1 MHSIICNIPP
11 NVIKRMIKTMMIK
24 ETIGNVSANMK
35 TRLITAN
42 VITVIINF
50 IKRSFILIFKSVNI
64 LPAFL
69 AAELL

>member
-1 MHSIICNIPP
+1 
-11 NVIKRMIKTMMIK
+11 MMTK

-42 VITVIINF
+42 DITVIIDF
-50 IKRSFILIFKSVNI
+50 IKRSFILIFLVFKSVNV
-64 LPAFL
+64 LPALL